1 MDTLRNQLRS
11 ATAAQHERV
20 DAAFSAYRLD
30 QPEGYRA
37 FLQAHAQVLIPLE
50 IELEQAG
57 IETMLD
63 DWPLRCR
70 RQALLADLK
79 ALGCAEPPLT
89 PAGMAPSP
97 GWSWGAAYVIE
108 GSRLGGRVLARRV
121 ADANPS
127 APLRYLNHGSATPLW
142 PSFLQKLEQQGS
154 ACDWSEVLTGA
165 NDTFERFLGA
175 ARSNRS

>member
-154 ACDWSEVLTGA
+154 ACDLSEVLTGA

>member
-108 GSRLGGRVLARRV
+108 GSRLGGRVLARRCRRQSVCPATLSEPWQRDATV
-121 ADANPS
+121 AKFSTEART
-127 APLRYLNHGSATPLW
+127 AG
-142 PSFLQKLEQQGS
+142 
-154 ACDWSEVLTGA
+154 
-165 NDTFERFLGA
+165 LGM
-175 ARSNRS
+175 

>member
-1 MDTLRNQLRS
+1 
-11 ATAAQHERV
+11 
-20 DAAFSAYRLD
+20 
-30 QPEGYRA
+30 
-37 FLQAHAQVLIPLE
+37 
-50 IELEQAG
+50 
-57 IETMLD
+57 MLD

-108 GSRLGGRVLARRV
+108 GSRLGGRVLSRRV
-121 ADANPS
+121 AEANPS